1 MSGVEGNRVA
11 AAATFAADAASG
23 TIPGASCSRGAP
35 PTPPRRRDEARDAD
49 APGADGTARATARH
63 LGRRLRLRR
72 RRLGRKSPRGRR
84 ETRGPTTRADR
95 RRGGEV
101 PREGT
106 ETRAFRDIVGVRTG
120 DVLVAA
126 SLFDAPGVAL
136 SSSSARHASDDHG
149 RSSATRGK
157 GRAPTWSST
166 VSIHARHAGS
176 TYATDV
182 PEGRTRSSASRD
194 RTPSRGRSVA
204 GRAHP
209 VGAATGSVGEV
220 SPRAHLPE
228 RGGDDV
234 ERRREDHGGDDGLLG
249 ERGRGGRGVG
259 MLLRI
264 VAPARHPRPRL
275 RSGRGVARR
284 VPTWIAQVRLR
295 SRSSSRSKYVAS
307 PSSCALDGSDGMLR
321 GAGEWRGATS
331 SDFSLFRFL
340 LAGLDQAEPGGH

>member
-1 MSGVEGNRVA
+1 M
-11 AAATFAADAASG
+11 TFS
-23 TIPGASCSRGAP
+23 S
-35 PTPPRRRDEARDAD
+35 RRRSLTRS
-49 APGADGTARATARH
+49 
-63 LGRRLRLRR
+63 RR
-72 RRLGRKSPRGRR
+72 RS
-84 ETRGPTTRADR
+84 RA
-95 RRGGEV
+95 
-101 PREGT
+101 
-106 ETRAFRDIVGVRTG
+106 
-120 DVLVAA
+120 
-126 SLFDAPGVAL
+126 
-136 SSSSARHASDDHG
+136 SSSARHASDDHG

-182 PEGRTRSSASRD
+182 PEGRTRSSASRGSD
-194 RTPSRGRSVA
+194 AIARALGRRTRSPRRRGD
-204 GRAHP
+204 
-209 VGAATGSVGEV
+209 GSVGEV

-249 ERGRGGRGVG
+249 ERGVREDGGWG
-259 MLLRI
+259 MLTRI
-264 VAPARHPRPRL
+264 VAPARHPRPRW

-307 PSSCALDGSDGMLR
+307 PSSRALDGSDGMLR

-331 SDFSLFRFL
+331 SDFSPFSLSTRRVGP
-340 LAGLDQAEPGGH
+340 AAEPGGH